1 MTFSFK
7 AKPWQILCATPDPI
21 GEGGGGG
28 GGELTVEALQ
38 AQIAELQQQ
47 NQGYAKLVG
56 KLRPIEDKYQ
66 KLESLLGTADPAKLI
81 ELKNAEAQLQQQAA
95 EIERQVAAAK
105 IEVSST
111 YQDQI
116 KALNTRVEAAA
127 QQSQQ
132 TQLTFDI
139 FKAYNANGGIGDR
152 FDSFMQLA
160 QGNFRYAE
168 DKSLQVVDDTGKLLI
183 ASDDTGNRP
192 ASPADFMKMLA
203 ANKLEGYQFGR
214 ASMLQLTLEAYNKAS
229 GAGIPANNGYNSGKA
244 FSEMSQSELSKYAFS
259 A

>member
-1 MTFSFK
+1 MKFDR
-7 AKPWQILCATPDPI
+7 KPWQILCVTPDPA
-21 GEGGGGG
+21 GEGGGG

-47 NQGYAKLVG
+47 NQGAMELIK
-56 KLRPIEDKYQ
+56 KLRPFETKVQ
-66 KLESLLGTADPAKLI
+66 RLESTLGTTDPAKLL
-81 ELKNAEAQLQQQAA
+81 ELKSAEAQLQQQAA

-105 IEVSST
+105 TEVATT
-111 YQDQI
+111 YQEQI
-116 KALNTRVEAAA
+116 KALNARVEAAA

-168 DKSLQVVDDTGKLLI
+168 DKSLQVVDDAGKLLI

-192 ASPADFMKMLA
+192 ATPADFMKLLA
-203 ANKLEGYQFGR
+203 ANKLEGYQFNR

-229 GAGIPANNGYNSGKA
+229 GAGLPQNNGYNGGKA
-244 FSEMSQSELSKYAFS
+244 FSEMSQSELSKYAFP